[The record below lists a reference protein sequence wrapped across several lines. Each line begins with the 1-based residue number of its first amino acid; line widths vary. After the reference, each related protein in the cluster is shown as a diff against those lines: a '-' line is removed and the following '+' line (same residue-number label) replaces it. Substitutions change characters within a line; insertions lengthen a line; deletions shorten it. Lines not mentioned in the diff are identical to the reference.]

1 MVSVDRRMLAPT
13 KLTQASS
20 GSKLNERIT
29 KRVRTVLPVVIIS
42 HCRSIINFMICDVF
56 LAEFTEVLS
65 LVEQEENRTDSKTT
79 AGKGTTNVFFIPSEL
94 AVPFC

>member
-42 HCRSIINFMICDVF
+42 HCRSIIKFMICDVF
-56 LAEFTEVLS
+56 PSRVYGSAF
-65 LVEQEENRTDSKTT
+65 
-79 AGKGTTNVFFIPSEL
+79 AGGARRKQNG
-94 AVPFC
+94 